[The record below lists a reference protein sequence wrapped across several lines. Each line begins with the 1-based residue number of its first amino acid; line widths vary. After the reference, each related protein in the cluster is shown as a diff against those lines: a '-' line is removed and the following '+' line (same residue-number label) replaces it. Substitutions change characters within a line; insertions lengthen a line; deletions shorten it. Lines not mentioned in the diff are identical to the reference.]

1 MGPKNWAKEESI
13 ISAERATPATRG
25 GAGRSHAYPGSTGP
39 GEGSGSSSS
48 TRSLSEYDIPWFS
61 RFSRLS
67 TWVSMIIFHV
77 LHDDENVEEED
88 ALEEDY
94 AL

>member
-1 MGPKNWAKEESI
+1 MIFLSF
-13 ISAERATPATRG
+13 
-25 GAGRSHAYPGSTGP
+25 PG
-39 GEGSGSSSS
+39 
-48 TRSLSEYDIPWFS
+48 S

-67 TWVSMIIFHV
+67 TWVSMIIFHG

>member
-1 MGPKNWAKEESI
+1 MPRGQHQLPGVGQGEAMPILGQLDLEKVQGPAHQLDYYQSMI
-13 ISAERATPATRG
+13 FLG
-25 GAGRSHAYPGSTGP
+25 FL
-39 GEGSGSSSS
+39 GSG
-48 TRSLSEYDIPWFS
+48 
-61 RFSRLS
+61 FSRLS

-77 LHDDENVEEED
+77 LYDDENVEEED